1 MKLLN
6 KKSKERIKISQ
17 VKEHVWFKDINWK
30 LKKTALGKLLPSDA
44 ERKR

>member
-17 VKEHVWFKDINWK
+17 VKEHVWFKDINWNDILMMK
-30 LKKTALGKLLPSDA
+30 VPPPYRPNVNSF
-44 ERKR
+44 